1 MGLYLTFILIVPV
14 IFVMMAAAA
23 MAFMAFFV
31 VMVMATAMFAMSFF
45 MVMVMAAAAIVA
57 FAIAI
62 VPAATIMVGFHRVED
77 IVEGVVEGVEIR
89 LDLLFAFEDLHLDL
103 PVIYLVFPED

>member
-23 MAFMAFFV
+23 MAF
-31 VMVMATAMFAMSFF
+31 TAFF